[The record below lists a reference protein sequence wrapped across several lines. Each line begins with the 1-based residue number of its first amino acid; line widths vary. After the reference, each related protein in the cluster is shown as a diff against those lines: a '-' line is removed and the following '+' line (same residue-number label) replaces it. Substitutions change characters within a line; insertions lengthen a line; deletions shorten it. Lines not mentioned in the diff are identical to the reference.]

1 MYGLNKTPR
10 GWAKDNILDDLMIQ
24 RMMQTEGRDYI
35 TTITVQGHGRYP
47 KKHTDTMTGLTCY
60 FGGRYQGDTEKEAAW
75 EYYIN
80 MCRETDMMV
89 GDLIEKLERLDE
101 PTVVFMYGD
110 HLPSLNLE
118 EDDLDGITLYQTEWI
133 MWDNMNLPV
142 EHKNFMAYQ
151 ASTYIFNQ
159 LGIKGGLMQNFH
171 TRYMN
176 SNDQQGY
183 LDKLELLEYDTLYGN
198 DYAFD
203 GHNPFPTTDM
213 KMGIRDISVD
223 HCEIKGDKLWIY
235 GDGFNLYSLVYIDGK
250 SVDTTWQGSRIL
262 TVPMEEVKDGEELYV
277 AQAGDDHV
285 VLSVTNTVSIKDVET
300 VDTMQETS
308 EEATTEIATEST
320 TEK

>member
-1 MYGLNKTPR
+1 
-10 GWAKDNILDDLMIQ
+10 
-24 RMMQTEGRDYI
+24 
-35 TTITVQGHGRYP
+35 
-47 KKHTDTMTGLTCY
+47 
-60 FGGRYQGDTEKEAAW
+60 
-75 EYYIN
+75 
-80 MCRETDMMV
+80 
-89 GDLIEKLERLDE
+89 
-101 PTVVFMYGD
+101 MYGD

-142 EHKNFMAYQ
+142 EHKNFTAYQ

-262 TVPMEEVKDGEELYV
+262 TVPLEEVKDGEELYV

-308 EEATTEIATEST
+308 EEATTEITTEST